1 MKNRILAGMFALML
15 CMGAFLFP
23 TSVFAQTD
31 KDTTPPTLTAKLE
44 DGTLQVEAKDEE
56 SGLQAVYVD
65 NNRIN
70 SLVDGKASVILK
82 DYAGNNKQVSI
93 YAVDFAGNR
102 CEPVKIDNPYYTA
115 PVSLPAASQPTAS
128 QPAPA
133 PAAPKPPAAPASSQP
148 ASSSAPPASSS
159 QPTSTE
165 VPHSSAPLTPEGQ
178 GTVIDQATD
187 EDGKEFYTVMT
198 PEGNVFYLVIDRQRG
213 TENVYFLNAVTEG
226 DLMALAEKDNNGQT
240 AVPEPA
246 PQPTPEPNSEPESQS
261 EQETPA
267 KENNMGTILVIVFAA
282 VIAGGAGYYFKIVKP
297 KQQAAMEDEFD
308 DEEYEDDESENG
320 YDEPDEFAEDGFY
333 DGSELEEF
341 ESDESGLQIE
351 QEDDIL

>member
-1 MKNRILAGMFALML
+1 MKNRIFAGMFALMF

-44 DGTLQVEAKDEE
+44 DGTLHVETKDEE

-102 CEPVKIDNPYYTA
+102 CDPVKIDNPYYSA
-115 PVSLPAASQPTAS
+115 PASLPAASQPAAS
-128 QPAPA
+128 QPASA
-133 PAAPKPPAAPASSQP
+133 PAAPKPQTPPASSQP

-159 QPTSTE
+159 QPTTTE
-165 VPHSSAPLTPEGQ
+165 APTSPAPLTPEGQ

-213 TENVYFLNAVTEG
+213 TENVYFLNAVTEA
-226 DLMALAEKDNNGQT
+226 DLMALAEKDKNGQT
-240 AVPEPA
+240 AIPTPEPQ
-246 PQPTPEPNSEPESQS
+246 PQPTSEPNSEPESQP

-267 KENNMGTILVIVFAA
+267 KENNMGTMLVIIFAA
-282 VIAGGAGYYFKIVKP
+282 AIAGGAGYYFKIVKP
-297 KQQAAMEDEFD
+297 KQQAAMEDEFED
-308 DEEYEDDESENG
+308 DEYEDDQPEYEDPG
-320 YDEPDEFAEDGFY
+320 QDEGDGFY
-333 DGSELEEF
+333 DGSEPENF
-341 ESDESGLQIE
+341 VSDESGPDS
-351 QEDDIL
+351 EDESID